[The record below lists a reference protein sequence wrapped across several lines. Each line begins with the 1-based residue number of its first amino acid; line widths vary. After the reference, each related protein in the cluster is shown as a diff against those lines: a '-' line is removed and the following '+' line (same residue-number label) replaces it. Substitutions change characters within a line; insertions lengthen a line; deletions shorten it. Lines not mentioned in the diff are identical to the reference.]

1 MHGAAPECGPRQCR
15 QFNSYHNPSRSGY
28 NSPLANIESRSPETL
43 QVSQPDNPTRRD
55 AIKFLIGGAA
65 AAACPVSEEF
75 LAAAV
80 AGPPEKLGS
89 EENKLCHQ
97 VRDGYA
103 FKFPPPSSECEVAI
117 IGGGASG
124 LIAAYRLRDTDF
136 HLFEKEP
143 RLGGNAISEQWRGVW
158 YSTGAA
164 YNSDEGVEALCRE
177 IGMEI
182 HRIKS
187 VDAAIIN
194 GQLVPEFWTT
204 GLRKSPYP
212 ENVKKNFAA
221 AQRDLSALDL
231 EKNREKLDNMTF
243 ADLLKPYGPEVKA
256 WFDNFGPNDWGAT
269 TENTSALIGADSLR
283 WGGGLEENRF
293 TWDGGLGRISLA
305 LEENIEIKSPGRLHK
320 GATVLR
326 VSPKA
331 DKINVSYS
339 QNGEIKTLATKTAI
353 VACPKFV
360 AKHIIEGLDDAH
372 LDAMDRMRY
381 APYLVVNVCF
391 REVIYNGSYDTNIP
405 APSLIVDFN
414 VADWVINRGNPE
426 TKRPSVLTCYVPRPE
441 NERKLILKDT
451 YCLELCEKV
460 VALLDTWFPGS
471 LAKVEEVHIYR
482 RGHPMY
488 LSAPGVLTHIAPAIR
503 KPMGNIFF
511 AHSDSEGGVS
521 EFSTA
526 LRAADRSSIEVLAAL
541 GKQAAPSTTGSGS

>member
-1 MHGAAPECGPRQCR
+1 MEHPE
-15 QFNSYHNPSRSGY
+15 NP
-28 NSPLANIESRSPETL
+28 N
-43 QVSQPDNPTRRD
+43 RRD
-55 AIKFLIGGAA
+55 AIKFLIAG
-65 AAACPVSEEF
+65 
-75 LAAAV
+75 AAAV
-80 AGPPEKLGS
+80 ACPVPENFHSDAAASPPEKLSS
-89 EENKLCHQ
+89 EENKLCHE
-97 VRDGYA
+97 VRDGYP
-103 FKFPPPSSECEVAI
+103 FKFPPPSSNCEVAI

-136 HLFEKEP
+136 HFFEKEP

-204 GLRKSPYP
+204 GLWKSPYP
-212 ENVKKNFAA
+212 ESVKKNFAA
-221 AQRDLSALDL
+221 AKKDLSALDL
-231 EKNREKLDNMTF
+231 EKDREKLDNMTF
-243 ADLLKPYGPEVKA
+243 AELLKPYGPEVKA

-269 TENTSALIGADSLR
+269 TENTSALIGAESLR

-293 TWDGGLGRISLA
+293 TWDGGMGRVSLA
-305 LEENIEIKSPGRLHK
+305 LEETIEKKSPGRLHK

-331 DKINVSYS
+331 EKINVSYS
-339 QNGEIKTLATKTAI
+339 QNGEIKTLGAKTVI
-353 VACPKFV
+353 VACPKFI

-372 LDAMDRMRY
+372 LDAMDQMRY
-381 APYLVVNVCF
+381 APYLVVNVCSS
-391 REVIYNGSYDTNIP
+391 EVIYNGSYDTNIP

-414 VADWVINRGNPE
+414 VADWVINRDKPD

-441 NERKLILKDT
+441 AERKLILKDGH
-451 YCLELCEKV
+451 CLELGEQV
-460 VALLDTWFPGS
+460 VALLDTWFPGCR
-471 LAKVEEVHIYR
+471 AKIEEIHIYR

-488 LSAPGVLTHIAPAIR
+488 LSAPGVLTRVAPIIR
-503 KPMGNIFF
+503 KPVGNIFF
-511 AHSDSEGGVS
+511 GHSDSEGGIS

-526 LRAADRSSIEVLAAL
+526 LRAANRTSNEVLAAL
-541 GKQAAPSTTGSGS
+541 GKQAVRATSEASS